1 MSANNST
8 KHAYLVGGGLASLS
22 AAVYLLEDAGF
33 KGENIHIIEA
43 LPILGGSNDGAGSKE
58 KGFIC
63 RGGRMLNEETYE
75 NFWELTSRIP
85 SLDVPNISVK
95 DEILAFDHAN
105 PTKAKARLID
115 KNGNILP
122 VTDMG
127 FNTQDRMKFLKLF
140 FADEND
146 FITYYSDNPQR
157 VNSRTV
163 DLLGQPF
170 LSLFNQD
177 EQEAIS
183 QILRDLHQG
192 AADHYEQWFPQNKQ
206 TIYNNFYAVRDED
219 GTFLGT
225 LQFTGDIT
233 RIQGLRG
240 IRTVFNAGKSDR

>member
-1 MSANNST
+1 MVGQIAPN
-8 KHAYLVGGGLASLS
+8 KHNKTVDTQAIINLLTGSLS
-22 AAVYLLEDAGF
+22 L
-33 KGENIHIIEA
+33 NA
-43 LPILGGSNDGAGSKE
+43 LYQVL
-58 KGFIC
+58 
-63 RGGRMLNEETYE
+63 
-75 NFWELTSRIP
+75 
-85 SLDVPNISVK
+85 
-95 DEILAFDHAN
+95 
-105 PTKAKARLID
+105 
-115 KNGNILP
+115 NILP
-122 VTDMG
+122 FEVT
-127 FNTQDRMKFLKLF
+127 

-146 FITYYSDNPQR
+146 FIAYYSDNPQR